1 MERWLEEGLVDYLV
15 PMVYAHMI
23 LDSAMPVE
31 WLVEAAHARD
41 VSVYY
46 MLHPYYADES
56 RRFNARQYPTPSMFR
71 AAAANAWRLGV
82 DGLYT
87 WFMSWPLGDLER
99 SVLGQLSGPEQIA
112 EGDKHYFLR
121 RRTDVEHVQG
131 VDYPSHLPVSID
143 PAVDLGRMHEIPLT
157 IADDVEGNA
166 RINSTRLRLCFNDLV
181 RDDRLEVR
189 LNGEA
194 VSLDGARRSPMQA
207 VAPYTGMWLEIEVDR
222 TALRQG
228 ANRLEI
234 GLLERPSDLRS
245 KVGIEDV
252 ELVVEYGMWDR

>member
-1 MERWLEEGLVDYLV
+1 
-15 PMVYAHMI
+15 MI

-31 WLVEAAHARD
+31 WLVERAHDRD

-56 RRFNARQYPTPSMFR
+56 RRFNARQYPSPSMFR

-87 WFMSWPLGDLER
+87 WFMSWPLGEQER
-99 SVLGQLSGPEQIA
+99 AILGQLSGPEQIA
-112 EGDKHYFLR
+112 EGGKHYFLR
-121 RRTDVEHVQG
+121 RRTEVEYVQG
-131 VDYPSHLPVSID
+131 YDYPSHLPVSID
-143 PAVDLGRMHEIPLT
+143 PAADLGRMHQIPLT

-166 RINSTRLRLCFNDLV
+166 RIGSTRLRLCFNDLV

-194 VSLDGARRSPMQA
+194 VSLNGEAVSRTALEGARRSPMQA
-207 VAPYTGMWLEIEVDR
+207 VAPYTGHVAGDR
-222 TALRQG
+222 
-228 ANRLEI
+228 
-234 GLLERPSDLRS
+234 RS
-245 KVGIEDV
+245 TGQHCGRGRTGWRSPCWSGPRTCAASISRATPLVGIEDV
-252 ELVVEYGMWDR
+252 ELIVDYGTWDR